1 MTFRHRPLRQRPL
14 AFATMLVFALS
25 ILLPQISYAVTV
37 QSTRL
42 PHPFQFTENKGQWD
56 SAVVY
61 KCEVRRDGFTWFLE
75 RDGVTLVTSIIDSS
89 SLVGAVREPP
99 VSVNDAR
106 FDPNGRIHHSRL
118 KSHALKFKFVQPSGD
133 TGGSRTAPTMNE
145 YAFAKSIDAQGE
157 LSWHNNYF
165 LGNDSL
171 KWAPDCRNFTRVV
184 YHDVWNGIDVE
195 WYESKGHL
203 EFDLVVHPGADP
215 KQIAMVCEGLDAPI
229 AGGGRTLLSVGS
241 IISVIK
247 RSRTGVSDLHLSNE
261 LSLPTSLG
269 ELRMRIPG
277 AYQTTANGTRG
288 NAVTAQFRLVSENL
302 FAIDLPNG
310 YYPSQTLRI
319 DPLVYSTYLGGGG
332 NDYGDGIVDDG
343 SGGVIVCGCT
353 NSYDFP
359 VTVGAIDVSYNGAS
373 VGTGDC
379 FITRVDSTF
388 SQLIYSTFLG
398 GPGDD
403 RAESIVSDDSGN
415 CTITGYADSQFPTT
429 INAYQRSY
437 NGGRRDCVVARL
449 NSSGSQLI
457 YSTCLGGNGYDDG
470 HSILAGD
477 SGSVFIGGFTNSP
490 NFPTTEG
497 AYNTTSS
504 GGFVVHVN
512 NTGSGLIYSTFL
524 GYSPELWSITSDGS
538 GGILATGS
546 AISGLYTTPNAFD
559 TTFNGGDLDAFVL
572 RLNSTGSQLLYSTYL
587 GGSGD
592 REWAVGITGD
602 GNGNCFVTG
611 STTSPNFP
619 ITVGG
624 FDTVYNGGTTV
635 IGDCFISYLNSTGSN
650 LLYSTYLGGSG
661 EDAGRGILYYAD
673 TSVTIVGGTKGTD
686 FPTTIG
692 AYSEHL
698 NGTGNCFVTHL
709 KVNTS
714 RLIYSTYFGGTGSD
728 VAYACMKHHS
738 DGIIFTGICGSG
750 FPTTPEVGDT
760 SYNGGSDGFIARLTL
775 FPDSSAST
783 PERFIQ
789 PSGFALAQNYPN
801 PFNSTT
807 SLSYTLPISSH
818 VDLRLYD
825 LMGREVTTLVQR
837 EQIAGTYR
845 VLLDGSRLASGT
857 YFVRLQAGAFAKTQK
872 IVLLK

>member
-1 MTFRHRPLRQRPL
+1 MRLCAVRRWLVGLFFISLIGSTF
-14 AFATMLVFALS
+14 
-25 ILLPQISYAVTV
+25 AVSV
-37 QSTRL
+37 QSSRL

-75 RDGVTLVTSIIDSS
+75 RDGVTLVTSVIDSS

-99 VSVNDAR
+99 VSVNDSR
-106 FDPNGRIHHSRL
+106 FDPNGRIPHPRL

-133 TGGSRTAPTMNE
+133 TGGSRTAPTMNK
-145 YAFAKSIDAQGE
+145 YASAKWIDAQGE

-165 LGNDSL
+165 LGNDST
-171 KWAPDCRNFTRVV
+171 KWAPDCRNFSRVV
-184 YHDVWNGIDVE
+184 YHDVWQGIDVE

-203 EFDLVVHPGADP
+203 EFDFVVHPGADP
-215 KQIAMVCEGLDAPI
+215 KQIKLVCEGLEAPI
-229 AGGGRTLLSVGS
+229 AGGGRTLLSVDS
-241 IISVIK
+241 DISVTK
-247 RSRTGVSDLHLSNE
+247 GSRTGVSDLHLSNE

-269 ELRMRIPG
+269 ELRMSIPG
-277 AYQTTANGTRG
+277 AYQTTANGTHG
-288 NAVTAQFRLVSENL
+288 NTVTAQFRLVSENL
-302 FAIDLPNG
+302 FAIALPNG
-310 YYPSQTLRI
+310 YDNSQTLRI

-353 NSYDFP
+353 NSFDFP
-359 VTVGAIDVSYNGAS
+359 VTAGAIDVSYNGAS

-379 FITRVDSTF
+379 FVTRVDSTF

-403 RAESIVSDDSGN
+403 RAESIVSDSLGN
-415 CTITGYADSQFPTT
+415 CTITGYADTLFPTT
-429 INAYQRSY
+429 SGSFDRLF
-437 NGGRRDCVVARL
+437 NGSEWDCFVARL
-449 NSSGSQLI
+449 NSSGSRLI
-457 YSTCLGGNGYDDG
+457 YSTYLGGSSWDRG
-470 HSILAGD
+470 HSIINDD
-477 SGSVFIGGFTNSP
+477 SGGVFIGGKSWSD

-497 AYNTTSS
+497 AYNTTNS
-504 GGFVVHVN
+504 GGFVAHLN

-524 GYSPELWSITSDGS
+524 GRGPELWSITSDGS
-538 GGILATGS
+538 GGIFATGHTLT
-546 AISGLYTTPNAFD
+546 GLYTTPNAFD
-559 TTFNGGDLDAFVL
+559 TTYNGGETDAFVL

-738 DGIIFTGICGSG
+738 DGIIFTGICGPG

-760 SYNGGSDGFIARLTL
+760 SFNGVTDGFIARLTL
-775 FPDSSAST
+775 IPDSSAST

-801 PFNSTT
+801 PFNSTAT
-807 SLSYTLPISSH
+807 LSYTIPITSH

-825 LMGREVTTLVQR
+825 ITGREVSTLVQR

-857 YFVRLQAGAFAKTQK
+857 YFVRLQAGAFSKTQK